1 MHTPRHIAL
10 DTGHNLAVST
20 IRLLGPDHAGRS
32 FETLVLDRDGE
43 VIDADRYFDRAQAQR
58 GHFRL
63 ALKWVA

>member
-10 DTGHNLAVST
+10 DTGSDLAVST

-32 FETLVLDRDGE
+32 FETLVMDRDGE
-43 VIDADRYFDRAQAQR
+43 VVDGDRYFDIDQAR
-58 GHFRL
+58 LGHSRL